1 MNKVYLFFIFV
12 FVQHTFFSQS
22 LANYSTVRNTGIAYT
37 SINTTGNA
45 FNSWRNTAAFTQDD
59 NRSDFTDIGFDFWYD
74 GVRYTKFSVST
85 NGYLDFSSSTADGG
99 PTTGAYGY
107 DNTAFTSF
115 SNLTGTAI
123 APFYD
128 DLTAQGGVN
137 PLGTSIKYYLAGSAP
152 SRTLTIEWI
161 NMAVYLNTTPSLNFQ
176 VELVETTG
184 QILIHYGTMNTG
196 TQLFSY
202 SMGLNSPSYAGA
214 VPNATELKELQTAN
228 ANTFNN
234 TLQNGLSAMPTA
246 NSQYI
251 FTSPIPTPTAGT
263 LTFSGVSQNSMT
275 LNWTNWATN
284 EVGYVLYLST
294 DGVNY
299 SFYGQTASNAVT
311 LGATGLLPLTTYYW
325 KLFSVTEGC
334 LSNPIYGT
342 QNTSAGGNKVSI
354 ISGNWNTATTWSPTG
369 VPVAGDNVT
378 ISNGHVVTI
387 NTAAQ
392 CNILN
397 VGAGSAATLQFGTTT
412 ARSLIINNNL
422 IINPNAN
429 FIVDPTASATHS
441 VYFRGDVTNNGVINF
456 ATAAANLCNAFF
468 IKTGNQNILGTGTV
482 TKFNLMQL
490 NLGNSANNVLDI
502 TSSNFSAP
510 LNFLSLVN
518 GTFKLS
524 TPNTVNLVPF
534 VSPVTLSQYTGL
546 WLNAANA
553 VVTLSTG
560 ITCSGKVTVSNGTLN
575 IGSLVNQDFLSSGGT
590 FSITGGVANIAGKYY
605 STGLNNL
612 SYFSISGGTLTVPT
626 ISSTSTTDAPFQIA
640 GAGSKF
646 DMMGGVIV
654 IPREGGLGIQNFGFI
669 NTGATLGSVTG
680 GTLQIGNS
688 TTPAGQTI
696 SINSSALIANVLVN
710 SSNVI
715 ANVSTNPL
723 LVVNNITIAS
733 GTLNSNATGITLGG
747 NWNNVGGLF
756 LPTTSTVNFNGTSS
770 QSIFKTSGEI
780 FNHLYFT
787 GAGIKTLASPIK
799 TIGNFSINTGS
810 NFDVSVSNYSV
821 LVNGNFINSGN
832 YNARTGVTTFSG
844 TVVQNIGGLS
854 TTNFYDITLNN
865 TAGATLTN
873 AENLVGT
880 LNLKNGAF
888 NTNAKVFTMISDAN
902 GTARIAALAGTGD
915 IVGNVT
921 VQRFALGGTTGWT
934 NIGTPISSALTFAD
948 WNDNIPISCPICPQG
963 TAGGFTSIYGYNE
976 VATGSYSN
984 PAAYVAINNITDPIS
999 PLKGYW
1005 VYLGNGAVTTS
1016 NIVID
1021 VTGTV
1026 NKNNIAIN
1034 LMYTNTGSAA
1044 DDGWNLITNPYP
1056 SAISWAS
1063 LKGITTNID
1072 NAIYVYNPDLNGGAG
1087 GSATYV
1093 SGISSPAVGS
1103 GGIGDVIPMGQ
1114 GFQVHVTAATTL
1126 NAKEINKVAGNPTF
1140 LKTSAATSSA
1150 SQPLMRLQL
1159 LGAPNYNDET
1169 VLYLEPSATDFFDS
1183 DFDAVKLAGQDP
1195 FAPSIA
1201 LEKGNTVFQINAV
1214 APITGN
1220 FIMPLKTLTGYSGSY
1235 TLSLQDFSSFPAG
1248 ACINLYDK
1256 FTNTSTDLKANNYVF
1271 NLIDT
1276 TTVARFNLLIT
1287 INPLIINSN
1296 ITAPT
1301 CASPNTASITAIGA
1315 SSGPWNYKWTNS
1327 GGALVKQSLNKL
1339 TKDSITNLISDTY
1352 QLEINTVGMCD
1363 NNISN
1368 FTILPI
1374 QLTNAQFNCVDSVN
1388 LNLSGQVTFTNTS
1401 INASYYNWDFGD
1413 GIGYSSLTN
1422 PVYNY
1427 NTMGTYSVQLV
1438 ATSINGCN
1446 DTLTKTIV
1454 VTNATA
1460 VGINQIISTP
1470 TQLLLK
1476 KQIAN
1481 IYELDCLSQ
1490 NFAEY
1495 NVTLFDALGKKIK
1508 NFGPLQNQTLQINL
1522 NDYSQGIYYLNVTS
1536 PNFYKTYKLVKE

>member
-1 MNKVYLFFIFV
+1 MNKIYLFCVFV
-12 FVQHTFFSQS
+12 FLQYTFHSQS
-22 LANYSTVRNTGIAYT
+22 LANYSPIRNTGIAYT
-37 SINTTGNA
+37 SINVVGNA
-45 FNSWRNTAAFTQDD
+45 FNSWRNTTAFTQDD

-99 PTTGAYGY
+99 PTAGAYGY
-107 DNTAFTSF
+107 DNTNFTNS
-115 SNLTGTAI
+115 SALTGIAI

-137 PLGTSIKYYLAGSAP
+137 PLGTSIKYYLTGSAP
-152 SRTLTIEWI
+152 SRTLIIEWI
-161 NMAVYLNTTPSLNFQ
+161 NMAVYLNTSPSLNFQ
-176 VELVETTG
+176 VKLVETTG
-184 QILIHYGTMNTG
+184 QILINYGTMNAG

-202 SMGLNSPSYAGA
+202 SMGLNSPSFAGT
-214 VPNATELKELQTAN
+214 VPNAAELKELQTGN

-234 TLQNGLSAMPTA
+234 TVQNGLSAMPVA
-246 NSQYI
+246 NSQYV
-251 FTSPIPTPTAGT
+251 FTSPVPTPTAGT
-263 LTFSGVSQNSMT
+263 LAFSGISQNSMT
-275 LNWTNWATN
+275 LNWVNWATN
-284 EVGYVLYLST
+284 EVGYVVYLST
-294 DGVNY
+294 DAVNY
-299 SFYGQTASNAVT
+299 TYAGQTTANAVSI
-311 LGATGLLPLTTYYW
+311 GINNLLPSTTYYW
-325 KLFSVTEGC
+325 RLHAVTEGY
-334 LSNPIYGT
+334 LGAPINGT
-342 QNTSAGGNKVSI
+342 QATIAGINKISL

-378 ISNGHVVTI
+378 ISNGHLVVI

-412 ARSLIINNNL
+412 GRSLTINNDL

-441 VYFRGDVTNNGVINF
+441 VYFKGDVTNNGVINF
-456 ATAAANLCNAFF
+456 ATGTANLCNAFF
-468 IKTGNQNILGTGTV
+468 IKAGNQNILGTGT
-482 TKFNLMQL
+482 TSKFNFMQL
-490 NLGNSANNVLDI
+490 NMGITSNNILNI
-502 TSSNFSAP
+502 TSSDFSTA
-510 LNFLSLVN
+510 LNFLTLVN

-524 TPNTVNLVPF
+524 TPNAVNLVPF
-534 VSPVTLSQYTGL
+534 INTVTLSQYTGL

-560 ITCSGKVTVSNGTLN
+560 IICSGKVTVTNGTLN
-575 IGSLVNQDFLSSGGT
+575 VGSLLNQDFLSSGGT
-590 FSITGGVANIAGKYY
+590 FSITGGVTNIAGKYY

-646 DMMGGVIV
+646 DMTGGLIV

-669 NTGATLGSVTG
+669 NTGATLGAVSG

-688 TTPAGQTI
+688 STPAGQTI
-696 SINSSALIANVLVN
+696 SINSSALIANVLVY
-710 SSNVI
+710 SSNAI
-715 ANVSTNPL
+715 AKVSTNAL
-723 LVVNNITIAS
+723 SVVNNITIAS
-733 GTLNSNATGITLGG
+733 GTLNSNATGIALGG
-747 NWNNVGGLF
+747 NWNNTGGLF
-756 LPTTSTVNFNGTSS
+756 LPTTSTVNFNGTTA
-770 QSIFKTSGEI
+770 QSIFKIGGEI
-780 FNHLYFT
+780 FNHLNFN
-787 GAGIKTLASPIK
+787 GAGIKTLAAPIK
-799 TIGNFSINTGS
+799 AIGNFSVTAGS
-810 NFDVSVSNYSV
+810 NFDVSISNYSV
-821 LVNGNFINSGN
+821 LINGNFLNSGN
-832 YNARTGVTTFSG
+832 YNARAGVTTFSG
-844 TVVQNIGGLS
+844 TVAQNIGGLS

-880 LNLKNGAF
+880 LKLNNGVF
-888 NTNAKVFTMISDAN
+888 NTNAKVFTMISDAS

-915 IVGNVT
+915 IIGNVT
-921 VQRFALGGTTGWT
+921 VQRFAPGGTTGWT

-948 WNDNIPISCPICPQG
+948 WNDNFPISCPICPQG
-963 TAGGFTSIYGYNE
+963 TAGGFTSIYSYNE
-976 VATGSYSN
+976 AATGSYSN
-984 PAAYVAINNITDPIS
+984 PIAYVPINNITDPIT

-1016 NIVID
+1016 NITID

-1063 LKGITTNID
+1063 LKGVTTNID
-1072 NAIYVYNPDLNGGAG
+1072 NAIYAYNPDLNGGSG
-1087 GSATYV
+1087 GSATFV

-1140 LKTSAATSSA
+1140 LKTNAATSTSSIA
-1150 SQPLMRLQL
+1150 LMRLQL

-1169 VLYLEPSATDFFDS
+1169 VLYLEPSATDTFDS
-1183 DFDAVKLAGQDP
+1183 NFDAIKLAGQDP
-1195 FAPSIA
+1195 SAPTIA
-1201 LEKGNTVFQINAV
+1201 LEKGNTVFQVNGI

-1220 FIMPLKTLTGYSGSY
+1220 FVMPLKALTGYSGSY
-1235 TLSLQDFSSFPAG
+1235 TISLQDFSTFPVG

-1256 FTNTSTDLKANNYVF
+1256 FTNTTTDLKANDYVF
-1271 NLIDT
+1271 NLMDT

-1287 INPLIINSN
+1287 INPLTINSN
-1296 ITAPT
+1296 IAAPT
-1301 CASPNTASITAIGA
+1301 CVSPNTASITAIGVSA
-1315 SSGPWNYKWTNS
+1315 GPWDYKWTNS
-1327 GGALVKQSLNKL
+1327 SGGLIKQSLNKL
-1339 TKDSITNLISDTY
+1339 TKDSLTNLTGGTY

-1363 NNISN
+1363 YNISN
-1368 FTILPI
+1368 FTIVPI

-1388 LNLSGQVTFTNTS
+1388 LNLSGQVTFTNNS
-1401 INASYYNWDFGD
+1401 INASYYNWNFGD
-1413 GIGYSSLTN
+1413 GVGYSSLAN
-1422 PVYNY
+1422 PIYNY
-1427 NTMGTYSVQLV
+1427 NTLGTYSIQLI
-1438 ATSINGCN
+1438 ATSVNGCN

-1460 VGINQIISTP
+1460 IGINQIVGTP
-1470 TQLLLK
+1470 QQLLLK
-1476 KQIAN
+1476 KQVAN
-1481 IYELDCLSQ
+1481 VYELNCLTQ
-1490 NFAEY
+1490 NFLNY
-1495 NVTLFDALGKKIK
+1495 NVTLFDGLGKKVK
-1508 NFGPLQNQTLQINL
+1508 SYGQLQNQALQINL
-1522 NDYSQGIYYLNVTS
+1522 NDYSLGIYYLNVTGA
-1536 PNFYKTYKLVKE
+1536 NFYKTFKLVKE